1 MTTSVSVRITP
12 GQIAALNA
20 LVREEGGTIAGH
32 IRTGLVYRLDL
43 GEHRKAIHKIMQE
56 ELKAA
61 IDAQRAEWDSVRAQM
76 VETNLATLDSFRQL
90 LASFMEKLTE
100 GAPPS
105 ADPADASVPAPL
117 STGSADAMP
126 RRSR

>member
-43 GEHRKAIHKIMQE
+43 GEHRKAIHKILQE

-61 IDAQRAEWDSVRAQM
+61 LDAQRVEWDSVRAQM

-100 GAPPS
+100 GAPPA
-105 ADPADASVPAPL
+105 ADHEPIAPPP
-117 STGSADAMP
+117 TTAGGGVFMP
-126 RRSR
+126 PRSSR